1 MGSDKIKIAD
11 REVSMEDIF
20 KRPEMVRKL
29 KEYEEVLV
37 EILKQI
43 ADIRRRGV
51 VPEVLLVDSRTFTL
65 IREYGRDRYWPA
77 YKQQILDGNDR
88 FMNLIVA
95 ITSGENHKQCIKVK

>member
-43 ADIRRRGV
+43 TDIRRRGN

-65 IREYGRDRYWPA
+65 IREYGINRYWPTH
-77 YKQQILDGNDR
+77 KQQIFDGNDR

-95 ITSGENHKQCIKVK
+95 ITSGESHKQYIKVK